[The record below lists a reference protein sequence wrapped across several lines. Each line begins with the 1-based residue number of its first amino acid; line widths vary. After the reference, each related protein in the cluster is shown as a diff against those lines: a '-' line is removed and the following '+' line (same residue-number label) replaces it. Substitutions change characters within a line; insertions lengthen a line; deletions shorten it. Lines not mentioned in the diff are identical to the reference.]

1 MSEHN
6 VSLEAFEDFEYSEPV
21 LSEEKKRELREYFED
36 LLLSIGDSSNG
47 AFPFGR
53 IVLDP
58 CLCDEKENS

>member
-6 VSLEAFEDFEYSEPV
+6 MMLETFDKFGYDEPV

-36 LLLSIGDSSNG
+36 LF
-47 AFPFGR
+47 FPFGR